1 VAKFFFVTDLDRTL
15 VGDDLALEKLNQW
28 LSEQRRNYGTV
39 IAYTTGRSLPLYQ
52 ELISQKELLEPD
64 ILMLA
69 VGTEIYYPGSN
80 NPDSEWTGKISPGWN
95 REIVV
100 EVAKEFPS
108 LVPQPPLEQTS
119 FKVSYYMNP
128 DDLYTVLPQLKAIL
142 QNQGLAVQMI
152 DCFGSAFLDILPEP
166 ANKASAAIF
175 AQQRLDFT
183 DEQTVICGDSSNDL
197 SMFENMLSPAIIVGN
212 AQPELIQW
220 HENAPPGKRYLAKSH
235 FAAGILE
242 GLEYFGF
249 LKFYQG
255 DPYVV

>member
-1 VAKFFFVTDLDRTL
+1 VAKFFFVTDLDNTL
-15 VGDDLALEKLNQW
+15 VGDDLALQKLNQW
-28 LSEQRRNYGTV
+28 LNEQRRSYGTV

-69 VGTEIYYPGSN
+69 VGTEIYYPGTN
-80 NPDSEWTGKISPGWN
+80 MPDAEWTTKISPGWN

-100 EVAKEFPS
+100 EVAKQFPS
-108 LVPQPPLEQTS
+108 LILQAPPEQTC

-128 DDLYTVLPQLKAIL
+128 GDLYTVLPQFKAIL
-142 QNQGLAVQMI
+142 QNEGLAVQMI
-152 DCFGSAFLDILPEP
+152 DCFGGVFLDILPEP
-166 ANKASAAIF
+166 ANKATCAVF
-175 AQQRLDFT
+175 MQQRLGFT

-212 AQPELIQW
+212 AQPELLGW

-235 FAAGILE
+235 FASGILE

-249 LKFYQG
+249 WRG
-255 DPYVV
+255 